1 LNKAPMLKLWISA
14 LTAAIGLTGCS
25 DSHSGSAAKAH
36 ALPRASGHQR
46 VTVVARGVPTP
57 TEFAVFA
64 GQLFVAG
71 YGDEHNPKAPGG
83 VYLLHG
89 GKAIK
94 VPGSPQHVYGLASGK
109 NALYLSNGQALLA
122 WSGWNGMR
130 FRKTRIIRT
139 PQGYGSFREPAVGPD
154 GLIYVGAES
163 DPRPTAPPTPS
174 TSASFVSVDP
184 ATGSTTVIANG
195 IRQPWQPL
203 FLPGHALPLVSAL
216 NQDDLG
222 PKRPLDYLLAIQRG
236 ANYGFPTCPATP
248 STCAN
253 YTQPLVKLPAHSSP
267 MGLGYLNGKLYVAL
281 YGGLGR
287 GSVVVTMPP
296 GGGTPTPF
304 LSGFPARVIA
314 LGTVGGDLYAGVQ
327 SGVIYRVTP

>member
-1 LNKAPMLKLWISA
+1 
-14 LTAAIGLTGCS
+14 
-25 DSHSGSAAKAH
+25 
-36 ALPRASGHQR
+36 

-57 TEFAVFA
+57 TAFAVFA

-71 YGDEHNPKAPGG
+71 YGNEHNPKAAGG
-83 VYLLHG
+83 VYLLRG
-89 GKAIK
+89 GKAIR
-94 VPGSPQHVYGLASGK
+94 VPGSPKHVYGVAAAKST
-109 NALYLSNGQALLA
+109 LYLSTSQALLA
-122 WSGWNGMR
+122 WSGWNGTR
-130 FRKTRIIRT
+130 FRKTRVIST
-139 PQGYGSFREPAVGPD
+139 PQGYGSFRGPAVGPD
-154 GLIYVGAES
+154 GLIYVGAEA
-163 DPRPTAPPTPS
+163 DPRPSGPPTPS

-195 IRQPWQPL
+195 IRQPWQAV

-222 PKRPLDYLLAIQRG
+222 PKRPLDYLLAIERG

-281 YGGLGR
+281 YGGLGK
-287 GSVVVTMPP
+287 GSVVVSMPP
-296 GGGTPTPF
+296 TGGPLTPF
-304 LSGFPARVIA
+304 LSRFPARVIA
-314 LGTVGGDLYAGVQ
+314 LGTDRKSVV
-327 SGVIYRVTP
+327 